1 MTSSWSLILH
11 TSLYIYTC
19 VKHFGMANIKR
30 VPTLKTMPQYV
41 GSIRYGPLAFTF
53 RHVFHCSVQLAP
65 NIPELHITILFPSTT
80 NNLKH
85 FTQKAFHSVTTHAY
99 CNTITKLTQTHNA
112 FPLQGMKENCNE
124 TIRDRLQSE
133 AYTVRNI
140 VEGSILFSLDM

>member
-30 VPTLKTMPQYV
+30 VPTLKTMLQYV